1 MKSGLVA
8 LLTAHT
14 GTSALVGSRVYV
26 NNAPQKAT
34 FPHVIITQM
43 SSEENPCVDGGT
55 SDFRFVTFDID
66 CKAKTSLQAAT
77 LAKTIRRYLDDF
89 SGPTGVSG
97 ESIDAVIMN
106 SETDGMESPTDGSDV
121 PVYVVTLDCDIQ
133 FHES

>member
-8 LLTAHT
+8 LLTAHA
-14 GTSALVGSRVYV
+14 GTSAIVGSRVYV
-26 NNAPQKAT
+26 NNAPQKAI

-43 SSEENPCVDGGT
+43 NSEENPTIDGGT
-55 SDFRFVTFDID
+55 SELRFVTFDID
-66 CKAKTSLQAAT
+66 CKAKGSLQAAT

-89 SGPTGVSG
+89 SGATGVSG
-97 ESIDAVIMN
+97 ESIGAVIMN
-106 SETDGMESPTDGSDV
+106 GEVDDIEAPTDASDG